1 MITLIRIVVGVT
13 AAIIP
18 IVVGLILM
26 GFLLL
31 AEEPAVA
38 GADLGPDGTPLLL
51 GRSRLTPEQLTTW
64 WNQTGYTSASTVDG
78 PTLMR
83 LYTDAGAGLGV
94 RADLAVAHAALE
106 TGYFQTFP
114 AGPGGNNNLA
124 NGAVADSGGQS
135 TLASYATASDGV
147 ISHVALLRE
156 FADPEY
162 NGAPVHA
169 PEPGCCTTVGTFSEA
184 WSADPA
190 YTTSLLAIYDAM
202 LASAGLA
209 FDGPSSDGR
218 PTPTPAG
225 PVALATT
232 DGITVAA
239 SVAPHVHA
247 LVQAAAADGLR
258 LSGGGYRS
266 ADQQVALRRAHCGP
280 SDYDIYDKPSSQ
292 CSPPTARPGRSQHEQ
307 GLAIDFQCNG
317 RLITGHANPCF
328 QWLAANAAD
337 HGFFNLKSEPW
348 HWSTNG
354 R

>member
-1 MITLIRIVVGVT
+1 MTALIRVVVGVI

-18 IVVGLILM
+18 IVVGIILM
-26 GFLLL
+26 GFLLV
-31 AEEPAVA
+31 AEQPAAA
-38 GADLGPDGTPLLL
+38 GAGLGPDGTPLLL
-51 GRSRLTPEQLTTW
+51 GTSRLTPEQLTAW
-64 WNQTGYTSASTVDG
+64 WNQTGHTSASTVDG

-83 LYTDAGAGLGV
+83 LYADAGAALGI

-124 NGAVADSGGQS
+124 NIAVAGAGGPS
-135 TLASYATASDGV
+135 IIASFDTAQDGV

-156 FADPEY
+156 FADREFK
-162 NGAPVHA
+162 GAPVHA
-169 PEPGCCTTVGTFSEA
+169 PEPGCCDTVGTFAEA
-184 WSADPA
+184 WSADL
-190 YTTSLLAIYDAM
+190 TSLMAIYDAM

-209 FDGPSSDGR
+209 PDGTGPGGAG
-218 PTPTPAG
+218 PTPTPGG
-225 PVALATT
+225 PVELATT

-239 SVAPHVHA
+239 SIAPQVHA

-266 ADQQVALRRAHCGP
+266 AAQQIQTRRNNCGP
-280 SDYDIYDKPSSQ
+280 SNYDIYEKPASA

-317 RLITGHANPCF
+317 RLITSRSNPCF
-328 QWLAANAAD
+328 QWLAANA
-337 HGFFNLKSEPW
+337 GRYGLRNLPSEPW
-348 HWSTNG
+348 HWSTSG

>member
-1 MITLIRIVVGVT
+1 MIALVRIVVGAI

-26 GFLLL
+26 GFLLV
-31 AEEPAVA
+31 AEQPAAA
-38 GADLGPDGTPLLL
+38 GAGLGPDGTPLLL
-51 GRSRLTPEQLTTW
+51 GTSRLTAEQLTTW
-64 WNQTGYTSASTVDG
+64 WNQTGHTSASTVDG

-83 LYTDAGAGLGV
+83 LYTDAGAALGV

-114 AGPGGNNNLA
+114 AGAGGNNNMA
-124 NGAVADSGGQS
+124 NIAVAGSGGPS
-135 TLASYATASDGV
+135 IATFATAPDGV

-156 FADPEY
+156 FADPDFK
-162 NGAPVHA
+162 GAPVHA
-169 PEPGCCTTVGTFSEA
+169 PEPGCCDTVGTFAGA

-190 YTTSLLAIYDAM
+190 YATSLIALYDTM

-209 FDGPSSDGR
+209 PDGPSGGAGPS
-218 PTPTPAG
+218 PTPGG

-239 SVAPHVHA
+239 SIAPQVHA

-266 ADQQVALRRAHCGP
+266 AEQQIQTRRNNCGP
-280 SDYDIYDKPSSQ
+280 SNYDIYDKPSSQ

-317 RLITGHANPCF
+317 RLITTRSNPCF
-328 QWLAANAAD
+328 QWLAANA
-337 HGFFNLKSEPW
+337 GRYGLRNLPSEFW
-348 HWSTNG
+348 HWSTRG
-354 R
+354 T